1 MQANKILAV
10 LAVIILA
17 MVLAYGV
24 NLAFTPKP
32 LFLQG
37 QIEAREYNI
46 SSKVPGRIEQVM
58 VRKGDK
64 VAVDDILFVINS
76 PELDAKLMQ
85 AEGGRDAA
93 KALQQEAD
101 NGARQ
106 QQITASKEQWLKAKA
121 ATDLMQ
127 KTYQRIENL
136 FNEGVVP
143 RQKRDEVYTQWQAA
157 KYTDQAAFA
166 MYQMAQEGARVETKA
181 AAEGNARMA
190 EGAVKEVSAILA
202 DSQMR
207 SPKNAEVS
215 EVLLQ
220 AGELAP
226 SGFPVVSLID
236 MSDAWAVMQV
246 REDQLAQFKQGT
258 VVTLRLP
265 ALDQT
270 AEFTVEHVS
279 VMGNFAT
286 WRSTESG
293 HDFDMRTFEVLLH
306 PNQPIAD
313 LRVGMSVLYLPDA
326 A

>member
-1 MQANKILAV
+1 MRANKILAV
-10 LAVIILA
+10 LALLILVA
-17 MVLAYGV
+17 ILAYGV
-24 NLAFTPKP
+24 KLAFAPQP
-32 LFLQG
+32 VFLQG

-64 VAVDDILFVINS
+64 VAIGDILFSIDS
-76 PELDAKLMQ
+76 PELAAKLMQ

-93 KALQQEAD
+93 KALQLEAD

-106 QQITASKEQWLKAKA
+106 QQITAAKEQWLKAKA
-121 ATDLMQ
+121 ATELMQ

-157 KYTDQAAFA
+157 KYTDQAAYA

-190 EGAVKEVSAILA
+190 EGAVKEVSSILA

-236 MSDAWAVMQV
+236 MNDAWAVMQI

-258 VVTLRLP
+258 VVALRIP

-270 AEFTVEHVS
+270 VDFTVEYVS
-279 VMGNFAT
+279 VMGSFAT

-313 LRVGMSVLYLPDA
+313 LRVGMSVLYQQA
-326 A
+326 AK